1 MIELKKVDT
10 IQVDRNYHFLQ
21 VYIKDFMKQDFEICE
36 LKFKIGEDYKSV
48 DSAVNS
54 IRIAVK
60 RSGENVKVHRRKDR
74 IFLKKTLSWAYLTT
88 NIEVPDPKTF
98 MRGKRDKRAEISI
111 SEV

>member
-21 VYIKDFMKQDFEICE
+21 VFIKDFMKRNDEICE
-36 LKFKIGEDYKSV
+36 FKFEIGEDYKNV

-54 IRIAVK
+54 IRVAVK

-74 IFLKKTLSWAYLTT
+74 IFLKKTLSFVTLTMDFG
-88 NIEVPDPKTF
+88 NKIPDPKIF
-98 MRGKRDKRAEISI
+98 MRGKRNE
-111 SEV
+111 